1 MSTADKYESQLQ
13 EAIAFIQGY
22 SSYLVV
28 AHENPDGDAISS
40 CAAMSWLLEQY
51 GKQVTI
57 VNQSELPGR
66 LSYLYHYEDIVQYDV
81 NAELQFD
88 AVIALDC
95 ADASR
100 LGDVMALIQ
109 ERKAPLLNIDHHA
122 TNNGFGTVNVIRSD
136 AAATVEIIYDII
148 KQTSFTPNLACA
160 KALYSGL
167 LTDTG
172 GFRYSNTS
180 PAVMSMASELLSLGV
195 SAYELADHLLEKMT
209 MGRLKLLQ
217 AALARITFNEEQT
230 IGWVTIMKDDIRNCG
245 AVNEDIEGIV
255 NYILN
260 VEGVE
265 VGILFKESDTG
276 VVKASIRS
284 KGKVNVSEVAQSFG
298 GGGHVRAAGCR
309 LTSNMDES
317 VQSLVEAFRKAL
329 T

>member
-1 MSTADKYESQLQ
+1 MSIAASYEAQLK

-57 VNQSELPGR
+57 INQSDLPKR
-66 LSYLYHYEDIVQYDV
+66 LDYLYRYDDIIQYKD
-81 NAELQFD
+81 ELDLNFE

-100 LGDVMALIQ
+100 MGEVLVHIQ
-109 ERKAPLLNIDHHA
+109 NRKAPLLNIDHHP
-122 TNNGFGTVNVIRSD
+122 TNNGFGTLNIIRAE
-136 AAATVEIIYDII
+136 AAATVEIIYDLI
-148 KQTSFTPNLACA
+148 KLTPFTPNLACA

-180 PAVMSMASELLSLGV
+180 PAVMSMASELLALGV

-217 AALARITFNEEQT
+217 TALARITFNEAQT
-230 IGWVTIMKDDIRNCG
+230 IGWVTILEEDLANCG
-245 AVNEDIEGIV
+245 AVSEDIEGIV

-265 VGILFKESDTG
+265 VGILFKQSENG
-276 VVKASIRS
+276 VIKASIRS
-284 KGKVNVSEVAQSFG
+284 AGKVNVSQIAQSFG

-309 LTSNMDES
+309 LSSDLDES
-317 VQSLVEAFRKAL
+317 VKSLVEAVGKAL
-329 T
+329 A